1 MSCLRCLWAFLFS
14 KLRLKGLDIPHNGF
28 WNLLPIFIFFI
39 VCFIFNCRSL
49 CCSSL
54 PLKGKCE
61 IRKQFDEKTELNSG
75 YVNYLVDCW
84 HVLSLMLRLLFI
96 GDLGSAQL
104 FSTRSK
110 CKAQEY
116 LHVLNKHSLSVVQPT
131 QICLPAKTPIPA
143 IGETVWERQISHLLF
158 VDWNPVLLSVL
169 TLKWQ
174 PLRFC

>member
-1 MSCLRCLWAFLFS
+1 MSCLRCLWALLFS

-110 CKAQEY
+110 CKAQRMFACFEQA
-116 LHVLNKHSLSVVQPT
+116 LSQCSAANTDLLTCKNTHPSHWRNSLGEANQPPFIRRLKSSVV
-131 QICLPAKTPIPA
+131 
-143 IGETVWERQISHLLF
+143 ISA
-158 VDWNPVLLSVL
+158 NS
-169 TLKWQ
+169 
-174 PLRFC
+174 